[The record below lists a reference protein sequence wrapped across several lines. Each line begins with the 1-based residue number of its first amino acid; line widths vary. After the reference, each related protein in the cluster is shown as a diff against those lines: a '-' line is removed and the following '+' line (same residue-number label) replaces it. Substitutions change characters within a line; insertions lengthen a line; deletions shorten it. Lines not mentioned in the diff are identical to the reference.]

1 MIIKRKTCELVSFLL
16 FAYSLPLFAVLVS
29 ADIAKAETRYVK
41 PSAEV
46 VVRTGQGNDYKIVG
60 MVKDGDSVELVKEDE
75 SYSMVRLVN
84 GKEGW
89 MLKRFLSEEPPLQD
103 IVAALKAKSEELNR
117 KEVEAVQKNEE
128 ISALLSQTKTE
139 FDAIVAQRDQVLR
152 DYEVLQRDTADVV
165 KIKNDLQKT
174 AEENQLLA
182 EKIEIVEKENSSLK
196 KDRAVNWFLAG
207 AGVLCLG
214 VVVGRLPSPT
224 RRRKPSLL

>member
-1 MIIKRKTCELVSFLL
+1 MTIKRRKCELVSLLL
-16 FAYSLPLFAVLVS
+16 FAYTLPLFALFLSVS
-29 ADIAKAETRYVK
+29 TALAETRYVK

-60 MVKDGDSVELVKEDE
+60 MVKDGDSVVLLQEDE
-75 SYSMVRLVN
+75 SYSMVRLGN

-89 MLKRFLSEEPPLQD
+89 MLKRFLSEEPPLID
-103 IVAALKAKSEELNR
+103 IVASLRAESEELSR
-117 KEVEAVQKNEE
+117 KEVDAAQKNKEM
-128 ISALLSQTKTE
+128 SALLSQTKIE
-139 FDAIVAQRDQVLR
+139 FDTIVAERDQVLR
-152 DYEVLQRDTADVV
+152 DYQTLQRDTADVV

-182 EKIEIVEKENSSLK
+182 QKLETIEQENNQLK

-207 AGVLCLG
+207 AGVLCVG
-214 VVVGRLPSPT
+214 VAVGRLPSPS

>member
-1 MIIKRKTCELVSFLL
+1 MTIIRRKFELVSFL
-16 FAYSLPLFAVLVS
+16 FAYTLPLFVVLAS
-29 ADIAKAETRYVK
+29 AGILQAETRYVK

-60 MVKDGDSVELVKEDE
+60 MVKDGDSVEFLKEDE
-75 SYSMVRLVN
+75 SYSMVRLAN

-89 MLKRFLSEEPPLQD
+89 MLKRFLSVEPPLTD
-103 IVAALKAKSEELNR
+103 IVAQLRAESEELNR
-117 KEVEAVQKNEE
+117 KEIEAVQKNEE
-128 ISALLSQTKTE
+128 ISTLLSRTKSE
-139 FDAIVAQRDQVLR
+139 FDAIVVQRDQVLS
-152 DYEVLQRDTADVV
+152 DYETLQRDTADVV

-174 AEENQLLA
+174 AEENELLA
-182 EKIEIVEKENSSLK
+182 SKLVTLEQENSRLK

-207 AGVLCLG
+207 AGVLCVG